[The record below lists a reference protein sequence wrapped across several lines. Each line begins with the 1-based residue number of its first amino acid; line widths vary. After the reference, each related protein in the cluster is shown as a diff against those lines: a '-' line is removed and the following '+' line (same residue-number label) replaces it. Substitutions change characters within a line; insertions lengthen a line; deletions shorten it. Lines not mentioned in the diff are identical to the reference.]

1 MSTTPFGLTESRHLQ
16 LVGRGWRAWA
26 RRGLLALVVAI
37 PIIAL
42 FNVFGQRP
50 HTSSISDRSASL
62 VVNAPTTV
70 RGGLLYTASFR
81 VTAHQALRHAR
92 LLLDPGWID
101 GMQVNSTNPEPASES
116 SDNGRL
122 ALTIGPIAKGR
133 SALYFIEFQVDPT
146 TVGRHRQ
153 NVELDDGTR
162 ALLTIRRSVTILP

>member
-1 MSTTPFGLTESRHLQ
+1 MSTTPFGLTERRHLQ
-16 LVGRGWRAWA
+16 LVGRGRGAWA

-50 HTSSISDRSASL
+50 QTSSISNSSAAL

-81 VTAHQALRHAR
+81 VTAHQALRHVR

-153 NVELDDGTR
+153 NVDLDEGTR
-162 ALLTIRRSVTILP
+162 TLLTIRRSVTILP